1 MAFRPRAGEVRRM
14 LPAFGGALL
23 NLKDKYP
30 DLRIVIPVVDSVGH
44 VVRDITRTWPL
55 TSVLIIDMAE
65 RFDAF
70 AAANAAM
77 AKSGT
82 VTLELALADVPMVV
96 AYRISPTSA
105 FLVRRMGVAVEHA
118 SLVNLL
124 AGRQVVPERLQED
137 CTPEL
142 LAETVY
148 EILSSEQVRA
158 AQRQA
163 FKEVV
168 KALGDR
174 VPSPSERAAKVV
186 LDIVRGK
193 SAADQTLMP
202 SME

>member
-1 MAFRPRAGEVRRM
+1 
-14 LPAFGGALL
+14 
-23 NLKDKYP
+23 
-30 DLRIVIPVVDSVGH
+30 
-44 VVRDITRTWPL
+44 
-55 TSVLIIDMAE
+55 
-65 RFDAF
+65 
-70 AAANAAM
+70 
-77 AKSGT
+77 
-82 VTLELALADVPMVV
+82 
-96 AYRISPTSA
+96 
-105 FLVRRMGVAVEHA
+105 
-118 SLVNLL
+118 
-124 AGRQVVPERLQED
+124 VVPERLQED